1 MCVYRFHH
9 QGEPSAHAELD
20 RDLAKHWLKEQGRMT
35 DLHQE
40 FERSHLYHKARIDRR
55 SADALLGVTAGL
67 VADGNINQ
75 MEAEF
80 LKTWIETHLLQ
91 LEDPVVNILYQ
102 RLASMLSD
110 GVLDA
115 EESAELLEML
125 HQFSGISVGSPQ
137 RPSSVSSLP
146 LNNPAPTLEWQD
158 RTFLFTG
165 VMAYGPR
172 KECELLVVE
181 RGGLIGNSVSKK
193 VHFLVVGSV
202 GNEQW
207 LHSSYGTK
215 IKKAVELR
223 NSGIP
228 IAIISETHW
237 QQVLFG

>member
-1 MCVYRFHH
+1 
-9 QGEPSAHAELD
+9 
-20 RDLAKHWLKEQGRMT
+20 
-35 DLHQE
+35 
-40 FERSHLYHKARIDRR
+40 
-55 SADALLGVTAGL
+55 
-67 VADGNINQ
+67 
-75 MEAEF
+75 MEAAF

-137 RPSSVSSLP
+137 RPSAVSSLP
-146 LNNPAPTLEWQD
+146 LNNP
-158 RTFLFTG
+158 
-165 VMAYGPR
+165 
-172 KECELLVVE
+172 LLVVE